1 MITPYQIIPFATHAQ
16 ALKGWLAV
24 TTIYDDKLDAI
35 DKIETIGHVFL
46 QEEPNKKIKFLD
58 AWVHPDH
65 RRQGIYRSLW
75 DTRWEYVQSK
85 YPDHIVY
92 AWCLPK
98 AIPLSIEKGF
108 KQGEVCTYMERR
120 VDEETSPTDKGTAI

>member
-1 MITPYQIIPFATHAQ
+1 MTPYQIISFNTHSQ
-16 ALKGWLAV
+16 PLKGWLAV
-24 TTIYDDKLDAI
+24 TTIYDDNIDTI

-46 QEEPNKKIKFLD
+46 QEEPDKRIKFLD

-65 RRQGIYRSLW
+65 RRQGIYRALW
-75 DTRWEYVQSK
+75 DTRWEYVQNT
-85 YPDHIVY
+85 YPEHTVY

-98 AIPLSIEKGF
+98 AKPLSIEKGF

-120 VDEETSPTDKGTAI
+120 VYEKASPTDNRTTS